1 MLASHPSD
9 WQLEV
14 QVWSMAAAAPS
25 ERGEEGEEGEGY
37 ESAEAAKE
45 VSESTAAHPAVAE
58 DEDHGHRLVC
68 EQVCMKGHS
77 GHQQSPVHGAHDGR
91 QWNSGTHHTRPD
103 AYRDER
109 ERERRPPDAPP
120 PHGADSGGVGSGSQ
134 DRDRLDTRPGGA
146 GLHARAGDGQGTG
159 RQAEKVR

>member
-45 VSESTAAHPAVAE
+45 VSESTGALRVLDDPDGSTDEYDDDDQNGDLDGVAAEARVNELISQLDQGLSCSLLPLPACRGGSILVL
-58 DEDHGHRLVC
+58 HR
-68 EQVCMKGHS
+68 
-77 GHQQSPVHGAHDGR
+77 
-91 QWNSGTHHTRPD
+91 
-103 AYRDER
+103 
-109 ERERRPPDAPP
+109 
-120 PHGADSGGVGSGSQ
+120 
-134 DRDRLDTRPGGA
+134 RLCASIQTTA
-146 GLHARAGDGQGTG
+146 
-159 RQAEKVR
+159 V